1 MFKLPDNVV
10 LINEKSVYT
19 YSELKEM
26 FPDSKLLCV
35 CDFYVQGAEDGNI
48 SDEGITYDGVL
59 NIDHHAPIEQMYK
72 QISSTTL
79 AIDYVKEHGILPSDH
94 KIIINHTDCDAVL
107 SSMIMTGALEPLEI
121 YNDAAIAA
129 DHTGVEND
137 ISDLLQALQE
147 TRDLPFIMENLCHL
161 QDDEKIDTKA
171 EMLLE
176 DRMESREEVKQ
187 LVKDGAFSEYN
198 GIYYI
203 GRDEKIES
211 ELVPEFLPD
220 AKLVVLASPMPPDSE
235 REWEIKVRLGKNT
248 RDINLKKLNLP
259 DFGCRFNAGSTMRL
273 GGTDIELEEYVRR
286 VYSEISR
293 VYGA

>member
-1 MFKLPDNVV
+1 MFRLPDNVV
-10 LINEKSVYT
+10 LIDEKSVYT

-26 FPDSKLLCV
+26 FPESKLCI
-35 CDFYVQGAEDGNI
+35 CDFYVQGAENGKI
-48 SDEGITYDGVL
+48 SDEGIRYEDVL
-59 NIDHHAPIEQMYK
+59 NIDHHAPIKEMYK

-107 SSMIMTGALEPLEI
+107 SSMIMTGVLEPLEI

-147 TRDLPFIMENLCHL
+147 TRDLPYIMENLCHL

-176 DRMESREEVKQ
+176 NRYESREEVKQ
-187 LVKDGAFSEYN
+187 LVDTGAFSEYN

-203 GRDEKIES
+203 DRDEKIES
-211 ELVPEFLPD
+211 ELVPEYLPD
-220 AKLVVLASPMPPDSE
+220 AKLVVLASPMPAGSKKK
-235 REWEIKVRLGKNT
+235 WEIKVRLGKMAGE
-248 RDINLKKLNLP
+248 INLKKLNLP

-273 GGTDIELEEYVRR
+273 GGTDIELEEYVKLIYKELKR
-286 VYSEISR
+286 VYDI
-293 VYGA
+293 